1 MKNQKK
7 LFLCFWVSWMAWRNR
22 VFPYKIKN
30 GFGGKAFVAA
40 GVEGGDKKGVGR
52 VVEENIEKDV

>member
-1 MKNQKK
+1 
-7 LFLCFWVSWMAWRNR
+7 MAWRNR

-52 VVEENIEKDV
+52 VVKENIEKDV